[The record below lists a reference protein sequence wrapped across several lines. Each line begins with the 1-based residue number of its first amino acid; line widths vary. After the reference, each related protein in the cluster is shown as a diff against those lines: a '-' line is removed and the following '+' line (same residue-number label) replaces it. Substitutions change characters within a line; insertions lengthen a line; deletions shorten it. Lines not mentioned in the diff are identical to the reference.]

1 MVKARINKNADC
13 ICDSCGKD
21 RDNVLDMYD
30 ILFVHPKTSHKIKL
44 TLCDEC
50 NEELLNKTLK
60 CSCYTNHRTKSQK
73 DLKVSNARN
82 IRRHKN

>member
-1 MVKARINKNADC
+1 MVKARINKSADC
-13 ICDSCGKD
+13 ICDSCGKG
-21 RDNVLDMYD
+21 RDSVLDMYD
-30 ILFVHPKTSHKIKL
+30 ILFVHPKTGDKIKL

-60 CSCYTNHRTKSQK
+60 LSCYTNHRIKSQK

-82 IRRHKN
+82 IKRHKN